1 MVEERHERELLC
13 HVGSSSRQFRKRF
26 RRQWCPTTVVA
37 FHVYAIGVQIYHRG
51 ELTASIAHEVN
62 QPLAAVVNN
71 PNACLSLLPKGA
83 PQFDEVRNAL
93 TEIVEGCL
101 PS

>member
-1 MVEERHERELLC
+1 V
-13 HVGSSSRQFRKRF
+13 SRRF
-26 RRQWCPTTVVA
+26 LITAVSKAFPKAVVPDNRVVA

>member
-1 MVEERHERELLC
+1 MNVNCCVTSVPHHGSFEAFPKA
-13 HVGSSSRQFRKRF
+13 VGGDNS
-26 RRQWCPTTVVA
+26 VVA

-71 PNACLSLLPKGA
+71 PNAVLASCRRAL
-83 PQFDEVRNAL
+83 RNS
-93 TEIVEGCL
+93 TKFGTR
-101 PS
+101 